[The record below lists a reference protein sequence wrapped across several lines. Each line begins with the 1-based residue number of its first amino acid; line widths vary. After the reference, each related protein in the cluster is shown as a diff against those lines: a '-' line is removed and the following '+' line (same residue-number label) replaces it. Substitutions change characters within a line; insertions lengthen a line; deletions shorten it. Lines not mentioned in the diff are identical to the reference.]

1 MKAIQNTNT
10 FAIGLP
16 LALLLTYPILKEVA
30 LILALCSIMLTGF
43 LQFSIGVKML
53 VDNPH
58 DKNLQ
63 AYVAGVVLFFLL
75 WFINHYLNYNV
86 FLNYIL
92 VPTPILLAIY
102 LSTII
107 YKEQN

>member
-1 MKAIQNTNT
+1 MKAIKNTNT

-16 LALLLTYPILKEVA
+16 FALLLTYPIFKEVA

-63 AYVAGVVLFFLL
+63 AYMAGVVSFFII
-75 WFINHYLNYNV
+75 WYINHYLNYNV

-92 VPTPILLAIY
+92 VPTPLLLAIY

-107 YKEQN
+107 YKKQK